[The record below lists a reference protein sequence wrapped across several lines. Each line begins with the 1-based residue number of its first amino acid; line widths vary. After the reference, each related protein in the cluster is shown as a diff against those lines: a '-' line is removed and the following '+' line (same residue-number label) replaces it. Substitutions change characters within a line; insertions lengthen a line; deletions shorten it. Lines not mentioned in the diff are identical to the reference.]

1 MNTPIISKKRDIWI
15 DNVKVF
21 ACILVVLGH
30 FFQSMTRTN
39 IISASHIYEW
49 FNTTI
54 YYFHVPLFLICSG
67 YLYQEYS
74 KINDLNSWIKN
85 IKKKAFALGVPYM
98 AFSFI
103 TWLFKTLFS
112 NDVNNQ
118 VGGLIDTLVFHP
130 TAPYWYLYALFFI
143 FFITPTFN
151 QLKIL
156 NIWMVIALVVHF
168 VPSYINVYYALSIVL
183 TSEIWFIL
191 GMYISMVQFKPE
203 GKTIIGK
210 ICGALFILLSI
221 IIYKLNI
228 SNLIISF
235 LLGILACFSTIIL
248 FANYNG
254 KLKKGMKFL
263 SEYTMPIFLMHTL
276 FAATIRVI
284 LMHLKITNSC
294 VHILLGL
301 IVSIF
306 GPIIVAKI
314 MNKTKILDFL
324 IYPNNLIK
332 L

>member
-1 MNTPIISKKRDIWI
+1 M
-15 DNVKVF
+15 
-21 ACILVVLGH
+21 
-30 FFQSMTRTN
+30 
-39 IISASHIYEW
+39 
-49 FNTTI
+49 
-54 YYFHVPLFLICSG
+54 
-67 YLYQEYS
+67 
-74 KINDLNSWIKN
+74 
-85 IKKKAFALGVPYM
+85 
-98 AFSFI
+98 
-103 TWLFKTLFS
+103 
-112 NDVNNQ
+112 
-118 VGGLIDTLVFHP
+118 IDTLVFHP

>member
-1 MNTPIISKKRDIWI
+1 MNTPIISKKREIWI

-156 NIWMVIALVVHF
+156 HIWMVIALVVHF

-221 IIYKLNI
+221 II
-228 SNLIISF
+228 
-235 LLGILACFSTIIL
+235 
-248 FANYNG
+248 
-254 KLKKGMKFL
+254 
-263 SEYTMPIFLMHTL
+263 
-276 FAATIRVI
+276 
-284 LMHLKITNSC
+284 
-294 VHILLGL
+294 
-301 IVSIF
+301 
-306 GPIIVAKI
+306 
-314 MNKTKILDFL
+314 
-324 IYPNNLIK
+324 
-332 L
+332 